1 VRVKRLSAAQD
12 ARRFGLL
19 SLGILV
25 GTAVLLVAWGTR
37 AGWQALAPLPVAAL
51 AVWISPFT
59 IFGSAIENVP
69 YSAWELSLIAWVLD
83 LLASVALLAG
93 LPLLARL
100 PVTGATI
107 ARLRERAFNALD
119 RYPGLER
126 MAFAGVGLFVFLPI
140 PGSGSV
146 IGTLVGQIIGLS
158 RTGTLIV
165 VAIGTG
171 LALCSWALLAE
182 LLGERWETW
191 IESPLTLVGGLLV
204 LGLFAWFAW
213 VRVRRELQRA

>member
-1 VRVKRLSAAQD
+1 VKRLSAAQD

-19 SLGILV
+19 SLGVLA
-25 GTAVLLVAWGTR
+25 GTAALLF
-37 AGWQALAPLPVAAL
+37 GWAAREGWESLAPLPAAAVL
-51 AVWISPFT
+51 VWISPFT
-59 IFGSAIENVP
+59 IFGGAIEDAP
-69 YSAWELSLIAWVLD
+69 YNAWGLSLIAWVLD

-107 ARLRERAFNALD
+107 SRMRERAFTALD

-126 MAFAGVGLFVFLPI
+126 MAFLGVGLFVFLPI

-171 LALCSWALLAE
+171 LALCTWALLAE
-182 LLGERWETW
+182 LLGERWETL
-191 IESPLTLVGGLLV
+191 IESPLTLVGGLVV
-204 LGLFAWFAW
+204 LGLFGWFAW
-213 VRVRRELQRA
+213 VHVRRVLQRA

>member
-1 VRVKRLSAAQD
+1 MQRLSHEQD

-19 SLGILV
+19 SLGILI
-25 GTAVLLVAWGTR
+25 GTAVLLFGWAAR
-37 AGWQALAPLPVAAL
+37 EGWQSLAPLPAAAVL
-51 AVWISPFT
+51 VWISPFT
-59 IFGSAIENVP
+59 IFGGAIEDAP
-69 YSAWELSLIAWVLD
+69 YNAWGLSLIAWVLD

-100 PVTGATI
+100 PVTGAAI
-107 ARLRERAFNALD
+107 ARMRERAFTALD

-126 MAFAGVGLFVFLPI
+126 MAFLGVGLFVFLPI

-171 LALCSWALLAE
+171 LALCTWALLAE
-182 LLGERWETW
+182 LLGERWETL
-191 IESPLTLVGGLLV
+191 IKSPLTLVGGLLV
-204 LGLFAWFAW
+204 LGLFGWFAW

>member
-1 VRVKRLSAAQD
+1 MQRLSHEQD

-19 SLGILV
+19 SLGILI
-25 GTAVLLVAWGTR
+25 GTAVLLFGWAAR
-37 AGWQALAPLPVAAL
+37 EGWQSLAPLPAAAVL
-51 AVWISPFT
+51 VWISPFT
-59 IFGSAIENVP
+59 IFGGAIEDAP
-69 YSAWELSLIAWVLD
+69 YSAWGLSLIAWVLD

-107 ARLRERAFNALD
+107 SRMRERAFTALD

-126 MAFAGVGLFVFLPI
+126 MAFLGVGLFVFLPI

-171 LALCSWALLAE
+171 LALCTWALLAE
-182 LLGERWETW
+182 LLGERWETL
-191 IESPLTLVGGLLV
+191 IKSPLTLVGGLVV
-204 LGLFAWFAW
+204 LGLFGWFAW